1 MFKGARQLTD
11 LGSPGVG
18 PGGWSRGR
26 RGRRLIGV
34 GVVAL
39 VTAGLAV
46 ADPSVG
52 SAAGTAGRDASSGRA
67 GGAASS
73 GRAGGASSPGR
84 AVVRIA
90 LNHERARYAST
101 GQAKVSATVVS
112 AQRGHLAWEK
122 GRPGQTGALSTP
134 AFHAR
139 GPRAV
144 LRIMARR
151 DNPLSPGVKDFGF
164 GADVQMDAGPTASK
178 RAGSTDNGDNVV
190 QRGLFDGVGQYKL
203 QVDDRVPSC
212 RVRGAAGSVLV
223 RADVRLVP
231 RVWYHLSCKRSG
243 RQITLMTAKYA
254 WGGKAPVWRRWVGS
268 GPTGSV
274 RAPARVP
281 LSVGG
286 KLTDVGGLAEQVDQF
301 NGRID
306 NVVLAIG

>member
-1 MFKGARQLTD
+1 MLKGVRQLRG
-11 LGSPGVG
+11 LGLIAVGSGGSSP
-18 PGGWSRGR
+18 GR
-26 RGRRLIGV
+26 RGRGLIGV
-34 GVVAL
+34 GVFAL
-39 VTAGLAV
+39 VAAGLVV
-46 ADPSVG
+46 ADPTAS
-52 SAAGTAGRDASSGRA
+52 SAVAVSSSGRA
-67 GGAASS
+67 VAVSSS
-73 GRAGGASSPGR
+73 GRAVAVSSSGR

-134 AFHAR
+134 AFHPI

-144 LRIMARR
+144 LRIMARH
-151 DNPLSPGVKDFGF
+151 DNPLSPGFKDFGF
-164 GADVQMDAGPTASK
+164 GADVQMDAGPTTSK
-178 RAGSTDNGDNVV
+178 QAGSTDNGDNVV
-190 QRGLFDGVGQYKL
+190 QRGLFGGVGQYKL

-212 RVRGAAGSVLV
+212 RVRGAAGTVLV
-223 RADVRLVP
+223 RSDVRLVP

-243 RQITLMTAKYA
+243 RQVTLMMAKYP

-274 RAPARVP
+274 RAPAQVP